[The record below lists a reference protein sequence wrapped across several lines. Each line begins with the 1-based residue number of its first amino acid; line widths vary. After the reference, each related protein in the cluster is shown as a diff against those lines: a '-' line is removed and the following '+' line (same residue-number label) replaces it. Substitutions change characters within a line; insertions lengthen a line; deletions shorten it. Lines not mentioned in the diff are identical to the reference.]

1 MLVLM
6 CFTEEMKMFTRANKE
21 EHFTFCWTLFIILL
35 LLNNVVGLTLAMTVG
50 WEVGLG
56 VGLGLFPL
64 DYVGLGKLRT
74 YLIIKHS
81 VLHQFLWDTYTKRH
95 YLIAK
100 EMNHLRVFR
109 KVTFLPVLSV

>member
-1 MLVLM
+1 
-6 CFTEEMKMFTRANKE
+6 MFTRANKE

-64 DYVGLGKLRT
+64 DYIGLGKLRS
-74 YLIIKHS
+74 YLIIKNS

-95 YLIAK
+95 YFIAK

>member
-1 MLVLM
+1 M

-64 DYVGLGKLRT
+64 DYIGLGKLRT
-74 YLIIKHS
+74 YLIINFFGIHIQKGII
-81 VLHQFLWDTYTKRH
+81 LLP
-95 YLIAK
+95 
-100 EMNHLRVFR
+100 R
-109 KVTFLPVLSV
+109 K